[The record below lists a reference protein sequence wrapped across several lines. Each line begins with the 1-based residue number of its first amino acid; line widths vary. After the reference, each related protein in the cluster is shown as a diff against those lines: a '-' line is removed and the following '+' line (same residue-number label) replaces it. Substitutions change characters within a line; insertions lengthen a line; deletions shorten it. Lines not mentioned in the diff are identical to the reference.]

1 MISILIPFK
10 NAEPFFKEC
19 INSIL
24 AQSYSDFEI
33 IAVDDNSED
42 DSLYTI
48 KSYSDKRIQVFKNE
62 GTGILPALQT
72 AQKHATGKF
81 ITRMD
86 ADDIMPKEKLTF
98 LLDALKQ
105 KGPGSVATG
114 MVQYFGKEKISEG
127 YKKYEDW
134 VNNVCDKNTFY
145 KEIYR
150 ECVVASPNWLMHKED
165 FYTISG
171 FKNLQYPEDYDLVF
185 KWKSAGFQIH
195 GVKQITHLWREHNKR
210 TSRTSIHYQQESFFK
225 IKTAYFLKEYNGKE
239 IALLGA
245 KKKGRLLA
253 KIMRSQKIKFRWY
266 EQDENLIG
274 TKVMGVQIES
284 YKTFISYDK
293 KTACIISVY
302 PDIHDKDKLEKTLLK
317 KGFVIGESAH
327 YF

>member
-150 ECVVASPNWLMHKED
+150 K
-165 FYTISG
+165 
-171 FKNLQYPEDYDLVF
+171 
-185 KWKSAGFQIH
+185 
-195 GVKQITHLWREHNKR
+195 
-210 TSRTSIHYQQESFFK
+210 
-225 IKTAYFLKEYNGKE
+225 
-239 IALLGA
+239 
-245 KKKGRLLA
+245 
-253 KIMRSQKIKFRWY
+253 
-266 EQDENLIG
+266 
-274 TKVMGVQIES
+274 
-284 YKTFISYDK
+284 
-293 KTACIISVY
+293 CI
-302 PDIHDKDKLEKTLLK
+302 
-317 KGFVIGESAH
+317 
-327 YF
+327 